1 VFPNV
6 DSYRKSKRII
16 SILDFEVS
24 FHYLYVYIS
33 DYVYTKRV
41 PNSPDITFW
50 ESVED
55 SESLMAIMEFPT
67 NDFRPKVQRRI
78 LLDSYGIR
86 QVQGH
91 TDIGKG
97 ISKEGD
103 LFMSH
108 FPVVTVLNSGE
119 IKWLDYNLSDE
130 ITLSPSGEYRLVTR
144 YVDAYVI
151 PTFENGKLFAVS
163 QSGDIHSL
171 DAKSAL
177 SHAVHHLAISPSIYN
192 MPFGGSGNRKSRR
205 DYMLTL
211 DAAGIPYIETDD
223 GIFCC
228 L

>member
-1 VFPNV
+1 MFPDV
-6 DSYRKSKRII
+6 DSYRKSTRIV

-41 PNSPDITFW
+41 PSPLDITFW
-50 ESVED
+50 ESVEG
-55 SESLMAIMEFPT
+55 SGSLMAIMEFPT

-78 LLDSYGIR
+78 LLDSSGIR
-86 QVQGH
+86 QIQGH

-108 FPVVTVLNSGE
+108 FPTVNVLNSGE
-119 IKWLDYNLSDE
+119 IKWSDYNLSDQ
-130 ITLSPSGEYRLVTR
+130 ITLSPSGGYRLVTR

-151 PTFENGKLFAVS
+151 PTFENGKLFAVT

-171 DAKSAL
+171 DAKRAL
-177 SHAVHHLAISPSIYN
+177 SHAVHHFAVSPAIYN
-192 MPFGGSGNRKSRR
+192 IPFGGSGNRKSRR
-205 DYMLTL
+205 DYMLAL

-223 GIFCC
+223 GIFC
-228 L
+228 LL

>member
-1 VFPNV
+1 MFPNV

>member
-1 VFPNV
+1 MFPNV

-55 SESLMAIMEFPT
+55 SGSLMAIMEFPT

-78 LLDSYGIR
+78 LLDSSGIR